1 MPGGPAAGTWQVHH
15 CTGGA
20 LALSLRTSVLRWIFH
35 HCPAPWPEQPA
46 PSPECHPN
54 SSLTP
59 WPGLFRVLDH
69 PGQVGAPC
77 PRAGVGIHGTSMG
90 MKRFLPPS
98 IGSGGRVQRQR
109 HPLLWGEQGEQS
121 TLSPAASKQ
130 PMATRALGAAAEGGQ
145 GRAPNQARKSSL
157 EGKKGK
163 THKAERQSA
172 VRESYQ
178 EILKHKARASPEG
191 MYTECMKISAPP
203 LTKSILQRLSLS
215 ASCLRLPSPVAVGR
229 GLRAGLQAAS
239 H

>member
-1 MPGGPAAGTWQVHH
+1 M
-15 CTGGA
+15 
-20 LALSLRTSVLRWIFH
+20 
-35 HCPAPWPEQPA
+35 
-46 PSPECHPN
+46 
-54 SSLTP
+54 
-59 WPGLFRVLDH
+59 LDH

-90 MKRFLPPS
+90 VKRFLPPS
-98 IGSGGRVQRQR
+98 IGSGGCVQRQR

-130 PMATRALGAAAEGGQ
+130 LMATRALGAAAEGGQ

-191 MYTECMKISAPP
+191 NVHRMHENLCSSSDKEYFAAPQP
-203 LTKSILQRLSLS
+203 QRLVPAPSLS
-215 ASCLRLPSPVAVGR
+215 CGR
-229 GLRAGLQAAS
+229 GEGAEGRAAGCQPLMSSPKAP
-239 H
+239 